1 MDKRFNNE
9 IRRCYPPAMNNQRG
23 MFTLYLIE
31 DELGQVRVVSD
42 YSGQGDRCLSMGV
55 EIMQMIAAVQPFS
68 DGGLSLVMPARTDVE
83 H

>member
-1 MDKRFNNE
+1 
-9 IRRCYPPAMNNQRG
+9 MNNQRG

-42 YSGQGDRCLSMGV
+42 YSGTGERCLSMGV
-55 EIMQMIAAVQPFS
+55 ELMQMLTAIQPFT
-68 DGGLSLVMPARTDVE
+68 DGGLSLVMPCRTDVE

>member
-1 MDKRFNNE
+1 
-9 IRRCYPPAMNNQRG
+9 MNNQR

-31 DELGQVRVVSD
+31 SDDGQVRVVSD

-55 EIMQMIAAVQPFS
+55 EIMQMLTAIQPFT

>member
-1 MDKRFNNE
+1 
-9 IRRCYPPAMNNQRG
+9 MNNQR

-55 EIMQMIAAVQPFS
+55 EIMSMLSSIQPYTE
-68 DGGLSLVMPARTDVE
+68 GGLSLLMPARTDVE

>member
-1 MDKRFNNE
+1 
-9 IRRCYPPAMNNQRG
+9 MNNHPR

-42 YSGQGDRCLSMGV
+42 YSVAGDRCLSMGV
-55 EIMQMIAAVQPFS
+55 EIMSMLAAVQPFS

>member
-1 MDKRFNNE
+1 
-9 IRRCYPPAMNNQRG
+9 MNNQRG

-55 EIMQMIAAVQPFS
+55 EIMQMLTAIQPFT

>member
-1 MDKRFNNE
+1 MPNH
-9 IRRCYPPAMNNQRG
+9 QR

-31 DELGQVRVVSD
+31 SEDGQVRVVSD

-55 EIMQMIAAVQPFS
+55 EIMSMLNSVQPYL
-68 DGGLSLVMPARTDVE
+68 DGGLSLVMPARTDIE

>member
-1 MDKRFNNE
+1 MRPNH
-9 IRRCYPPAMNNQRG
+9 QR

-31 DELGQVRVVSD
+31 SDDGQVRVVSD

-55 EIMQMIAAVQPFS
+55 ELMQMLTAIQPFT

>member
-1 MDKRFNNE
+1 MDNRS
-9 IRRCYPPAMNNQRG
+9 R

-31 DELGQVRVVSD
+31 SEDGQVRVVSD

-55 EIMQMIAAVQPFS
+55 EIMQMLTAVQPFS

>member
-1 MDKRFNNE
+1 
-9 IRRCYPPAMNNQRG
+9 MNNSSR

-55 EIMQMIAAVQPFS
+55 EIMQMLAAVQPFS

>member
-1 MDKRFNNE
+1 MDNRS
-9 IRRCYPPAMNNQRG
+9 R

-31 DELGQVRVVSD
+31 DEFGQVRVVSD

-55 EIMQMIAAVQPFS
+55 ELMQMLTAIQPFT

>member
-1 MDKRFNNE
+1 MTE
-9 IRRCYPPAMNNQRG
+9 HRR

-31 DELGQVRVVSD
+31 NDDGQVRVVSD

-55 EIMQMIAAVQPFS
+55 EIMSMLSAVQPFS

>member
-1 MDKRFNNE
+1 MDNRS
-9 IRRCYPPAMNNQRG
+9 R

-31 DELGQVRVVSD
+31 SEDGQVRVVSD

-55 EIMQMIAAVQPFS
+55 EIMQMLTAVQPFS
-68 DGGLSLVMPARTDVE
+68 DGGLSLVMPCRTDVE

>member
-1 MDKRFNNE
+1 MDNRS
-9 IRRCYPPAMNNQRG
+9 R

-42 YSGQGDRCLSMGV
+42 YSGSGDRCLSMGV

-68 DGGLSLVMPARTDVE
+68 DGGLSLVMPCRTDIE

>member
-1 MDKRFNNE
+1 MDNRS
-9 IRRCYPPAMNNQRG
+9 R

-31 DELGQVRVVSD
+31 SEDGQVRVVSD

-55 EIMQMIAAVQPFS
+55 EIMQMLAAVQPFS
-68 DGGLSLVMPARTDVE
+68 DGGLSLVMPARTDIE

>member
-1 MDKRFNNE
+1 
-9 IRRCYPPAMNNQRG
+9 MNSHPR

-42 YSGQGDRCLSMGV
+42 YSGAGDRCLSMGV
-55 EIMQMIAAVQPFS
+55 EIMSMLAAVQPFS
-68 DGGLSLVMPARTDVE
+68 DGGLSLVMPCRTDVE

>member
-1 MDKRFNNE
+1 MDNRS
-9 IRRCYPPAMNNQRG
+9 R

-42 YSGQGDRCLSMGV
+42 YSGKGERCLSMGV
-55 EIMQMIAAVQPFS
+55 EIMQMLAAVQPFS
-68 DGGLSLVMPARTDVE
+68 DGGLSLVMPARTDIE

>member
-1 MDKRFNNE
+1 MDNRS
-9 IRRCYPPAMNNQRG
+9 R

-55 EIMQMIAAVQPFS
+55 EIMQMLTAIQPFT
-68 DGGLSLVMPARTDVE
+68 DGGLSLVMPCRTDVE

>member
-1 MDKRFNNE
+1 MAIKT
-9 IRRCYPPAMNNQRG
+9 CYPAPMNNQR

-55 EIMQMIAAVQPFS
+55 EIMSMLSSIQPYTE
-68 DGGLSLVMPARTDVE
+68 GGLSLLMPARTDVE

>member
-1 MDKRFNNE
+1 MDNRS
-9 IRRCYPPAMNNQRG
+9 R

-55 EIMQMIAAVQPFS
+55 ELMQMLTAIQPFTE
-68 DGGLSLVMPARTDVE
+68 GGLSLVMPCRTDVE

>member
-1 MDKRFNNE
+1 MKWKYQKN
-9 IRRCYPPAMNNQRG
+9 CYPAPMNNQRG

-31 DELGQVRVVSD
+31 DEFGQVRVVSD
-42 YSGQGDRCLSMGV
+42 YSGRGDRCLSMGV